1 MPVKIIG
8 TSGSTDFVSPTTWLS
23 YLYALSTLTAPEIGL
38 MQNEEFNVAGVL
50 MENTSTV
57 PTSTN
62 YIMLAAVTGSEPTSP
77 LRYGTGARIL
87 FDGSNEYFKVNWNF
101 TKLQNFG
108 IKGTGSNAFIG
119 RLWSENVSTEFRNL
133 TVEEWAMNT
142 ETQAVFDDRAAAN
155 VTRENLNIV
164 LCSTSGCHA
173 FRNSNGNVT
182 YKNCNF
188 VALVSNSVTGH
199 KSSYSSFPIL
209 INCLFYGWPNGEVS
223 AFTTTGSKNCGT
235 TNALSNSR
243 LSAVTSAVFSV
254 SAGEFVNLTPATLD
268 LRLVSI
274 ASQLRDTG
282 AASGGTTTDIFGTA
296 IYNGTRDIGAYE
308 FTESSGA
315 PPSGGGLPYYVLRK
329 HRGFAHTLR
338 ISG

>member
-1 MPVKIIG
+1 MAVKIIG
-8 TSGSTDFVSPTTWLS
+8 SSGTVDYATPTTWLS
-23 YLYALSTLTAPEIGL
+23 YIYTLSALTAPEIGL

-50 MENTSTV
+50 MENASTV

-87 FDGSNEYFKVNWNF
+87 LDGANEYFKVAWNF
-101 TKLQNFG
+101 TKLQNFA

-119 RLWSENVSTEFRNL
+119 RLWADNVSSEIRNI
-133 TVEEWAMNT
+133 TVEEWTMNT
-142 ETQAVFDDRAAAN
+142 DTQAIFDDRAAAA
-155 VTRENLNIV
+155 VTRENLNLV

-173 FRNSNGNVT
+173 LRNSNGNVT

-188 VALVSNSVTGH
+188 VALVSNSLTAH
-199 KSSYSSFPIL
+199 KSSYSSSPIL

-223 AFTTTGSKNCGT
+223 AYTTTGSKNCGT

-243 LSAVTSAVFSV
+243 ISAVTSAVFSV

-274 ASQLRDTG
+274 ASQLRDKG
-282 AASGGTTTDIFGTA
+282 AASGGTTTDIFGTS

-308 FTESSGA
+308 FTESSGTPA
-315 PPSGGGLPYYVLRK
+315 GGGLPYYVLRRR
-329 HRGFAHTLR
+329 RGFAHTLR